1 MRVVDLQK
9 NADLFPEVRQYFQH
23 VSVRVYQAD
32 LANKLFET
40 LTTKVRVI
48 VIEAPTGLGK
58 WADQKP
64 IPSDRGSWGILNERP
79 SQTAAVGAAVKAM
92 TEEVGGLRVLWLT
105 RTAAEVA
112 HVARE
117 LSGIGACPFYGRRV
131 LCILDPVSRVDESMF
146 TAACRAVR
154 VSHRCPYWPGR
165 PQKLS
170 LGSVTVTE
178 LKEIGKVRTTC
189 PYELQLKSI
198 PSTSFL
204 VATHRQL
211 QAVGWLLGRWRARKG
226 TVLLVIDEAQGLLQG
241 ALGMVRDEISLTTL
255 LRASKEAEKYGFPE
269 LSRQLREA
277 AKKYEEIA
285 DTANGEVEVDDLLPD
300 WEELLLVGE
309 EIQERKLRAGYV
321 PAVWLLR
328 VADLKTSL
336 GGEKPLLTREGK
348 TIKLLALQDPVE
360 HLRRVLEGWSKIVL
374 MSATISGELIESL
387 LGEEITLF
395 RAGWPT
401 GADEDE
407 GPDVTV
413 YLVSGL
419 TTKFEARDEVMI
431 ERVQR
436 LLAEV
441 AEKARSHGWG
451 VLVFFPSHELLEWT
465 KETMTTNSNIL
476 LWEARGASQEEVDS
490 LVREFTSRQG
500 QGRVLCGVAG
510 GRLAE
515 GVDLPADLV
524 IILGVPF
531 APPSPRQERLIRR
544 LSEVVGDKERAW
556 RYAVALPAVWKV
568 VQAAGRAVRG
578 PEDSAI
584 ILLVDDR
591 YQHLR
596 PLFPR

>member
-1 MRVVDLQK
+1 
-9 NADLFPEVRQYFQH
+9 
-23 VSVRVYQAD
+23 
-32 LANKLFET
+32 
-40 LTTKVRVI
+40 
-48 VIEAPTGLGK
+48 
-58 WADQKP
+58 
-64 IPSDRGSWGILNERP
+64 
-79 SQTAAVGAAVKAM
+79 
-92 TEEVGGLRVLWLT
+92 
-105 RTAAEVA
+105 
-112 HVARE
+112 
-117 LSGIGACPFYGRRV
+117 
-131 LCILDPVSRVDESMF
+131 
-146 TAACRAVR
+146 
-154 VSHRCPYWPGR
+154 
-165 PQKLS
+165 
-170 LGSVTVTE
+170 
-178 LKEIGKVRTTC
+178 
-189 PYELQLKSI
+189 
-198 PSTSFL
+198 
-204 VATHRQL
+204 
-211 QAVGWLLGRWRARKG
+211 
-226 TVLLVIDEAQGLLQG
+226 
-241 ALGMVRDEISLTTL
+241 MVRDEVSLTTI
-255 LRASKEAEKYGFPE
+255 LRASKEAERYGFPE

-309 EIQERKLRAGYV
+309 EIQEKKLKAGYV
-321 PAVWLLR
+321 PACWTLR
-328 VADLKTSL
+328 VADFKTSL
-336 GGEKPLLTREGK
+336 GGEKPLLTREGEK
-348 TIKLLALQDPVE
+348 FKLLALQDPVE

-387 LGEEITLF
+387 LGEEITLL

-451 VLVFFPSHELLEWT
+451 VLVYFPSYELLEWV
-465 KETMTTNSNIL
+465 KETTAEI
-476 LWEARGASQEEVDS
+476 LWEVRGASQEEVDS

-524 IILGVPF
+524 VVVGVPF
-531 APPSPRQERLIRR
+531 SPPTPRQERLLKR

-568 VQAAGRAVRG
+568 VQAAGRAVRR
-578 PEDSAI
+578 PEDSAVV
-584 ILLVDDR
+584 LLTDDR
-591 YQHLR
+591 YSNLL

>member
-1 MRVVDLQK
+1 
-9 NADLFPEVRQYFQH
+9 
-23 VSVRVYQAD
+23 
-32 LANKLFET
+32 
-40 LTTKVRVI
+40 
-48 VIEAPTGLGK
+48 
-58 WADQKP
+58 
-64 IPSDRGSWGILNERP
+64 
-79 SQTAAVGAAVKAM
+79 VGAAVKAATEEM

-117 LSGIGACPFYGRRV
+117 LGSLGARPFYGRRV

-154 VSHRCPYWPGR
+154 VAGKCPYWPGR
-165 PQKLS
+165 PQRRFANL
-170 LGSVTVTE
+170 VTVAE
-178 LKEIGKVRTTC
+178 LKEIGKTALTC
-189 PYELQLKSI
+189 PYELQLRTL
-198 PSTSFL
+198 PSASFL

-211 QAVGWLLGRWRARKG
+211 PVVGWLLGRWRAKKEE
-226 TVLLVIDEAQGLLQG
+226 VLLVLDEAQNLLLG
-241 ALGMVRDEISLTTL
+241 ALEMVRDEVSLTTI
-255 LRASKEAEKYGFPE
+255 LRASKEAERYGFPE

-309 EIQERKLRAGYV
+309 EIQEKKLKAGYV
-321 PAVWLLR
+321 PACWTLR
-328 VADLKTSL
+328 VADFKTSL
-336 GGEKPLLTREGK
+336 GGEKPLLTREGEK
-348 TIKLLALQDPVE
+348 FKLLALQDPVE

-387 LGEEITLF
+387 LGEEITLL

-441 AEKARSHGWG
+441 AEKVRSHGWG
-451 VLVFFPSHELLEWT
+451 VLVYFPSYELLEWV
-465 KETMTTNSNIL
+465 KETTAEI
-476 LWEARGASQEEVDS
+476 LWEVRGASQEEVDS

-524 IILGVPF
+524 VVVGVPF
-531 APPSPRQERLIRR
+531 SPPTPRQERLLKR

-568 VQAAGRAVRG
+568 VQAAGRAVRR
-578 PEDSAI
+578 PEDSAVV
-584 ILLVDDR
+584 LLTDDR
-591 YQHLR
+591 YSNLL